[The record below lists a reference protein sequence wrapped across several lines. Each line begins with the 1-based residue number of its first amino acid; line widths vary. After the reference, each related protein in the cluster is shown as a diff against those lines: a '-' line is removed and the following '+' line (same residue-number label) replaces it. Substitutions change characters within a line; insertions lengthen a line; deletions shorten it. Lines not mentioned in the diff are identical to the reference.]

1 MVKALQA
8 GGRRRAGLVF
18 AVVWLVST
26 LALAAYA
33 AALRVG
39 FDEGGEVA
47 LPAGLACTA
56 ALLWWLGGA
65 AVPEEAAAQSPRTRR
80 LVLAALGAAAVLLII
95 VTVFSRGLMFGIP
108 VLAVALLAWLRPR
121 LTWHVTLYALG
132 LSVVAAVAGLGIGHI
147 TFISSVEWAV
157 LQVPLVWLSLLAGWA
172 LLERAGLAAAG
183 LGASLYLSRGAG
195 AAVRGFGIGMLLAV
209 PWALVNVVMGGAGE
223 DAWAREWWRPL
234 AALQPGIAE
243 EAWGRVFLVA
253 LLYVVLRR
261 AGRAGPALTAAVL
274 VAAYWFAYLHTVD
287 TPSLVSRVVSTVLI
301 GTLFSLPLSYVWLR
315 RGLET
320 AIGFHFCMDAVRF
333 GVAVLMN
340 LGVMHG

>member
-18 AVVWLVST
+18 AAVWLVST

-33 AALRVG
+33 AMRRVG
-39 FDEGGEVA
+39 FDEGGVVA

-65 AVPEEAAAQSPRTRR
+65 PVPEEAAVESPRTRR
-80 LVLAALGAAAVLLII
+80 LVLAALGAAVVLLLI

-108 VLAVALLAWLRPR
+108 VLAAAVLLWLRPP
-121 LTWHVTLYALG
+121 LTWRATLYALG
-132 LSVVAAVAGLGIGHI
+132 LSVVAGVAGLGIGHI
-147 TFISSVEWAV
+147 TFISPVEWAV
-157 LQVPLVWLSLLAGWA
+157 LQVPLVCLSLLAGWA
-172 LLERAGLAAAG
+172 LQERGGLSVVG
-183 LGASLYLSRGAG
+183 LGASLYLSRGVG
-195 AAVRGFGIGMLLAV
+195 AAVRGFGIGMLLAI

-223 DAWAREWWRPL
+223 DAWATGWWRPL
-234 AALQPGIAE
+234 AALQPAIAE
-243 EAWGRVFLVA
+243 EAWARLLLMA
-253 LLYVVLRR
+253 LLFLILRR
-261 AGRAGPALTAAVL
+261 AGRPGPALTAAVL
-274 VAAYWFAYLHTVD
+274 VGAYWFAYLHTVD
-287 TPSLVSRVVSTVLI
+287 TPGLVSRIISTLLI
-301 GTLFSLPLSYVWLR
+301 GTLFNLPLSYIWLR

-340 LGVMHG
+340 FGVMHP